1 MLPQP
6 AQRMSWEKALGWIAG
21 QRAEGVQVHSCYEA
35 GPCGYGLH
43 RQLMAMGVDNIVV
56 APQRWDDRGKQ
67 VKTDKHDAR
76 ELADRLDRYVR
87 GNTKAFSL
95 VRVPTEEEER
105 QRLVVRQRGTV
116 LKERNRWVLRGHGMM
131 LAQGVRAPAN
141 WWRPLDW
148 LHFGAELP
156 GWLREQVALWQ
167 AKALSFE
174 KELKALTGKVE
185 ALSDGKQIPKGLGS
199 RASPARSGGE
209 RPRRTCQRLAARTRL
224 MGATRPQTPGAF
236 LWGK

>member
-1 MLPQP
+1 MNTTQNTDRSL
-6 AQRMSWEKALGWIAG
+6 AKA
-21 QRAEGVQVHSCYEA
+21 
-35 GPCGYGLH
+35 
-43 RQLMAMGVDNIVV
+43 
-56 APQRWDDRGKQ
+56 K
-67 VKTDKHDAR
+67 
-76 ELADRLDRYVR
+76 
-87 GNTKAFSL
+87 
-95 VRVPTEEEER
+95 EER
-105 QRLVVRQRGTV
+105 QRLVVRRRGTV

-156 GWLREQVALWQ
+156 GWLREQVGLWQ

-224 MGATRPQTPGAF
+224 MGGYAPPNPAPLAVEAFGWNRRGASRSVKTRYLERF
-236 LWGK
+236 LLNLKQGVV